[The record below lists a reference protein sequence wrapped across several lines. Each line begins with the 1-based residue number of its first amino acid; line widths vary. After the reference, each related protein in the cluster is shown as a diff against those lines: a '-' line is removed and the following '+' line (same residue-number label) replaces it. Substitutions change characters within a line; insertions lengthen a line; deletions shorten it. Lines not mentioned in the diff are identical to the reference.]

1 MCCRC
6 RAPLEPGL
14 KLAITLRYLATGAS
28 YRDLAFAFR
37 VAHNTISLFIPEV
50 CQAIFEEYQAEMWNT
65 PQTPDEWRPVAE
77 GFRDKWNFPH
87 ACGAIDGKHIAITK
101 PGKTGSLYYNFKGF
115 FSIVMLAVVDAN
127 YKFIWADV
135 GAPGSSSDAGIFN
148 RSRLEPALRLG
159 TLGLPLP
166 EPLPNDD
173 RDMPFF
179 MIGDDAFPLRTYMMK
194 PYSHRYQTIPERI
207 YSYRLSRAR
216 RVVENAFGI
225 LARRFR
231 CLLTTIQ
238 LKPRN
243 VVKVA
248 KACMTLHNIMRTRY
262 PGLQNPDLDR
272 EDDQVQLVPGAWRDD
287 AVMRDVEAEGRGPR
301 TTQAGKE
308 QRAYFKKYFMSPAG
322 SVPWQHVAIQ
332 Q

>member
-1 MCCRC
+1 M
-6 RAPLEPGL
+6 EPGL

-77 GFRDKWNFPH
+77 GSETSGTSRTPG
-87 ACGAIDGKHIAITK
+87 GAIDGKHIAITK

-127 YKFIWADV
+127 YKFMR
-135 GAPGSSSDAGIFN
+135 APGSSSDAGIFN

-159 TLGLPLP
+159 ILGLPPP

-194 PYSHRYQTIPERI
+194 PYSHRYQTIPRAHLQLQVVAGPACCGERV
-207 YSYRLSRAR
+207 RHPGPPLQMPADHHP
-216 RVVENAFGI
+216 
-225 LARRFR
+225 
-231 CLLTTIQ
+231 TQ
-238 LKPRN
+238 PRN

-262 PGLQNPDLDR
+262 PRPAEPGPR
-272 EDDQVQLVPGAWRDD
+272 PGSDQVQLVPGAWRDD

>member
-87 ACGAIDGKHIAITK
+87 AACGAIDGKHIAITK
-101 PGKTGSLYYNFKGF
+101 PAKTGSLYYNFKGF

-166 EPLPNDD
+166 EPFPNDD
-173 RDMPFF
+173 RYMP
-179 MIGDDAFPLRTYMMK
+179 GGCPWGTLALCGASWTSWTATATRTATGPQTPATHLTQLR
-194 PYSHRYQTIPERI
+194 
-207 YSYRLSRAR
+207 
-216 RVVENAFGI
+216 
-225 LARRFR
+225 
-231 CLLTTIQ
+231 
-238 LKPRN
+238 
-243 VVKVA
+243 
-248 KACMTLHNIMRTRY
+248 LH
-262 PGLQNPDLDR
+262 GCSLCHCC
-272 EDDQVQLVPGAWRDD
+272 
-287 AVMRDVEAEGRGPR
+287 GPR
-301 TTQAGKE
+301 RGQPSSSWGKFSE
-308 QRAYFKKYFMSPAG
+308 ELR
-322 SVPWQHVAIQ
+322 VPSSACPCPCHILLLFLWEASS
-332 Q
+332 